1 MKIVYMSSSKFG
13 IRPLEKL
20 SEKHDV
26 LSVVTGKDKARGRG
40 KKLKPTVIKK
50 RAEELGL
57 EIFQP
62 DNINSESSVEYLKSL
77 EADLFVV
84 VSFGALLK
92 KEVLEI
98 PKYYCLNIHPSLL
111 PKLRGAAPINR
122 AIFNGDD
129 RTALCIM
136 KMDEGM
142 DTGDVAA
149 VQEVD
154 IEGRNADELAD
165 HLSEIGADL
174 ILKVIEDLEKGE
186 IEFTKQKDGYTYA
199 EKIDKS
205 EGYIDFNTWSSG
217 DILRVLRAMPSRYA
231 ISTTYRGERFK
242 ITEIELLDE
251 KTEGRPGEV
260 IDNDK
265 KLKIATI
272 DGSFLIKRLQ
282 FPGKREMDVKSFLAG
297 NKLEL
302 GEILGG

>member
-1 MKIVYMSSSKFG
+1 MKIIYMSSSGFG

-20 SEKHDV
+20 CEKYDV
-26 LSVVTGKDKARGRG
+26 SVVTGKDKARGRG
-40 KKLKPTVIKK
+40 KKLKPTIIKE

-62 DNINSESSVEYLKSL
+62 DDINSESSIEYLKSL

-92 KEVLEI
+92 KKVLEI

-111 PKLRGAAPINR
+111 PKLRGAAPVNR
-122 AIFNGDD
+122 AILNGDD
-129 RTALCIM
+129 KTGVCIM
-136 KMDEGM
+136 KMDEGL
-142 DTGDVAA
+142 DSGDVAA

-154 IEGRNADELAD
+154 IAGRNADELAD
-165 HLSEIGADL
+165 CLSETGADL
-174 ILKVIEDLEKGE
+174 ILQVIEDLEKGE
-186 IEFTKQKDGYTYA
+186 IEFTAQRDDYTYA

-205 EGYIDFNTWSSG
+205 EGYIDFNTWSSE
-217 DILRVLRAMPSRYA
+217 DIFRILRAMPTRYA
-231 ISTTYRGERFK
+231 ISTTYKGERFK
-242 ITEIELLDE
+242 ITQIELLGE
-251 KTEGRPGEV
+251 KTGGRPGEIV
-260 IDNDK
+260 DNNK

-282 FPGKREMDVKSFLAG
+282 FPGKKEMDTKSFLAG